1 MINRQLVHFDT
12 AGNRVIINPGE
23 MTNTGGDNWDITPSG
38 YIPTTSATSADV
50 PNTVALRDADGGF
63 SVGNLQVDTTPPV
76 VQTDGVG
83 KLVWN
88 DTDGTV
94 QFLLKGGNVVLRLGQ
109 EEFIRVKND
118 EGSPLVVGDVVYLSG
133 ANGTHALV
141 KKASATTSLLSDY
154 TIGMVVEAMANNA
167 QGWVAIS
174 GYAKNLN
181 TNHLIEGAPVWL
193 STVSGQTTSTKPTA
207 PNHSVFI
214 GLCVRKNTNVGS
226 ILLAIR
232 VGYELGDLDNV
243 FISGVANG
251 DLLVYNSA
259 NTRWQNLPTASQP
272 WVLKAGDTMTGPL
285 TIGSGAN
292 LIMSGGASSGQGNI
306 QMGAAAS
313 NSYDTNVV
321 YTDTN
326 TRTMGYICSS
336 TPTFL
341 AANGPY
347 FGLRGNSYT
356 SVPNQRGALFLSTGN
371 VASPVGGDG
380 CFSLLTGN
388 NAVRF
393 FVDSTGRIAM
403 NTGSVGAGLV
413 HIGGSYTA
421 TSPIDSLFGVK
432 STYVAAVNGDAYGLN
447 CKPTFT
453 KAASGTHAFFV
464 GALMEPP
471 TIGGGAA
478 TVSTATTLYVAGAPT
493 GATNNYALWVS
504 AGTSRIDSKLSL
516 GLTATATTA
525 RLHIAGGTAAAG
537 TAPLKLTSGT
547 LMTTPEAGAVEFLT
561 DKAYLTITTGA
572 ARKELALADTALT
585 SGQSPTITTNGRLT
599 NSNKFDIYATGTTNG
614 TAGSVVNLNIVPMP
628 TNGELRFLRITV
640 KALSA
645 AAPPDSFGR
654 TLDAM
659 WANAA
664 GVLTQVGADQLGT
677 ALTTGNLAAATIA
690 TTAAG
695 TNVRVTCT
703 DVTGCGAVVTW
714 QVFGEYY

>member
-214 GLCVRKNTNVGS
+214 GLCVRKNTNIGS

-243 FISGVANG
+243 FISGVANNDILMYDG
-251 DLLVYNSA
+251 PNNRWTNVVPATARTNLGLGSVSVLAADTDGTLAANSDLRVA
-259 NTRWQNLPTASQP
+259 TQ
-272 WVLKAGDTMTGPL
+272 KATKTYADTKVSDTGDTMTGTLYFNIPGTSL
-285 TIGSGAN
+285 ALQLKDNAN
-292 LIMSGGASSGQGNI
+292 LTRYMDIFCGGGVCGFYGYGTQDLWFGASGTAMVKIQSTGNI
-306 QMGAAAS
+306 GIGLAAAVAPLYRVHNAIAFAKTDTTQRQAWFMSTNETAAGAPFGALFSITGAAALA
-313 NSYDTNVV
+313 NRIYDISTTDYAVAWGGNIVIQRYGGNVGI
-321 YTDTN
+321 
-326 TRTMGYICSS
+326 R
-336 TPTFL
+336 
-341 AANGPY
+341 
-347 FGLRGNSYT
+347 
-356 SVPNQRGALFLSTGN
+356 TGN
-371 VASPVGGDG
+371 TVPTAY
-380 CFSLLTGN
+380 LLL
-388 NAVRF
+388 
-393 FVDSTGRIAM
+393 
-403 NTGSVGAGLV
+403 GAG
-413 HIGGSYTA
+413 
-421 TSPIDSLFGVK
+421 
-432 STYVAAVNGDAYGLN
+432 
-447 CKPTFT
+447 
-453 KAASGTHAFFV
+453 
-464 GALMEPP
+464 
-471 TIGGGAA
+471 
-478 TVSTATTLYVAGAPT
+478 STA
-493 GATNNYALWVS
+493 
-504 AGTSRIDSKLSL
+504 
-516 GLTATATTA
+516 A
-525 RLHIAGGTAAAG
+525 RS
-537 TAPLKLTSGT
+537 APLKFTSGS